1 MTWTNDMID
10 ANPDLYAEIQA
21 GLQEDLPFE
30 TDEEAADRELRER
43 FARRHWL
50 RHNKPSASARRR
62 ERLQRMEWEY
72 ELEAQAD
79 RAAMMHEYHPL
90 TGRDDDDIYG
100 RDWAEEA
107 YNADPRNFVGDDYDP
122 HAYANDLFDVQREEM
137 ARELGL
143 TQEI

>member
-1 MTWTNDMID
+1 MQTYD
-10 ANPDLYAEIQA
+10 Y
-21 GLQEDLPFE
+21 DLPFE
-30 TDEEAADRELRER
+30 TDEEAADRELRAR
-43 FARRHWL
+43 FAHRHWL

-62 ERLQRMEWEY
+62 ERRQREQWEY
-72 ELEAQAD
+72 EGEMAAD
-79 RAAMMHEYHPL
+79 RAATMWFHFGA